1 MLEKLAKIKER
12 YEELGERL
20 GQPEV
25 ISDQK
30 LFRELAK
37 EHSSLGEIVAVY
49 DEYAAA
55 LSACA
60 DCRAMLEE
68 ESDAELRELAHEEL
82 REAEETADGMI
93 VRGKRLTGGACDS
106 FGDHRIAMS
115 AAVASVQCA
124 GPVTVSG
131 AEAVEKSYPR
141 FWEDFSV
148 LGGDVKRTVS

>member
-1 MLEKLAKIKER
+1 MLEKLAKMKER

-82 REAEETADGMI
+82 RG
-93 VRGKRLTGGACDS
+93 RGGA
-106 FGDHRIAMS
+106 FRG
-115 AAVASVQCA
+115 
-124 GPVTVSG
+124 G
-131 AEAVEKSYPR
+131 ALPHVFPLCGKA
-141 FWEDFSV
+141 
-148 LGGDVKRTVS
+148 